1 MSLLNSGQSL
11 RRAGTLAFIWHDV
24 LEPLGWPSAVLSRR
38 AMWQAVA
45 HVARSPLGAN
55 DSCRSVKQPMSMGS
69 PMLTRCS
76 TNASHIIVVA
86 CVFSISTFPDWDSVA
101 LLDWFWS
108 TVCDQS
114 NMGLLDCNHEPK
126 NVGPAQ
132 QTRDVSPANT
142 RRWPNAA
149 LLLADRRRRWAN
161 SNPALG

>member
-45 HVARSPLGAN
+45 QVARTPLGAN

-86 CVFSISTFPDWDSVA
+86 CVFSISIFPDWDSVDSGPPSA
-101 LLDWFWS
+101 INLTWAYWTATTSWKMLAQPSKHETLDQCCF
-108 TVCDQS
+108 T
-114 NMGLLDCNHEPK
+114 
-126 NVGPAQ
+126 VGPPSQAVGQ
-132 QTRDVSPANT
+132 Q
-142 RRWPNAA
+142 
-149 LLLADRRRRWAN
+149 
-161 SNPALG
+161 